1 MGQDQIYPYEVELF
15 SRNFLNCAQ
24 RHSIVMLRAAGVPVE
39 WLFDTAFMPT
49 DRIFDHSIRQRL
61 PKYDF
66 AFDGLTD
73 ACFSRVGVTR
83 QSHFMDS
90 FAKARGVI
98 LDHIAQDGFVLL
110 AGDVFY
116 FPHCPEYRNK
126 HLFHLVILTGWD
138 ENTREWIIVD
148 DNPAS
153 VLCNYRWSEDY
164 VAAFYDNSPV
174 REFRTFQ
181 TNPQALPMLQ
191 AQTLAAFARRLTT
204 RTESFAL
211 LHALPA
217 LLQSKWFAPE
227 SLFPALGEAC
237 SILSGSR
244 RCFAAFLRQT
254 PYASLAPKA
263 DGSADLA
270 QKLRNRLMRARLTGA
285 LPLPAIEG
293 IAADIM
299 QVETALYSDLL
310 AAVATVDCR
319 VLV

>member
-1 MGQDQIYPYEVELF
+1 
-15 SRNFLNCAQ
+15 
-24 RHSIVMLRAAGVPVE
+24 
-39 WLFDTAFMPT
+39 MPT
-49 DRIFDHSIRQRL
+49 DSIFDHSIRQRR

-73 ACFSRVGVTR
+73 ACFRRVGVTR
-83 QSHFMDS
+83 QSHFIDS
-90 FAKARGVI
+90 FARARGLI

-138 ENTREWIIVD
+138 EKNREWILVD

-153 VLCNYRWSEDY
+153 VLCHYRWSEEY

-174 REFRTFQ
+174 REFRTFRRDPQ
-181 TNPQALPMLQ
+181 TLPMFESQ
-191 AQTLAAFARRLTT
+191 TKAQTLAAFARRMTA
-204 RTESFAL
+204 RTDTFAL
-211 LHALPA
+211 LHALPS
-217 LLQSKWFAPE
+217 LLQSGWFAHE
-227 SLFPALGEAC
+227 SLYPALGESY

-254 PYASLAPKA
+254 PYDSIAKKA
-263 DGSADLA
+263 DDSADLA

-285 LPLPAIEG
+285 IPLPAIEA
-293 IAADIM
+293 IAAEIM
-299 QVETALYSDLL
+299 QVETSLYSDVL
-310 AAVATVDCR
+310 AAIAAVDR
-319 VLV
+319 RILI